1 MEPLPIS
8 KCTAKLRRP
17 ALSYD
22 IVIGFLV
29 GVIATSF
36 LYVFVWLAATP
47 GPPDPDED
55 G

>member
-8 KCTAKLRRP
+8 KRTAKLRRQ
-17 ALSYD
+17 ALSND
-22 IVIGFLV
+22 LVIGFLV

-36 LYVFVWLAATP
+36 LYVFVWLAAAA
-47 GPPDPDED
+47 GPPDPGEE